1 MLSWICRQ
9 GGTKISGDL
18 PNSQA
23 KILPDD
29 IHGVNQF
36 HAHPFHHLLTCPY
49 DDNQWFWDGHLAHVS
64 HAELDLLSGW
74 DKNQW

>member
-1 MLSWICRQ
+1 MLGQICGQ

-29 IHGVNQF
+29 IHGAHQF

-49 DDNQWFWDGHLAHVS
+49 DDNQWFWDGSVIAMTFDDIILGGVS
-64 HAELDLLSGW
+64 
-74 DKNQW
+74 